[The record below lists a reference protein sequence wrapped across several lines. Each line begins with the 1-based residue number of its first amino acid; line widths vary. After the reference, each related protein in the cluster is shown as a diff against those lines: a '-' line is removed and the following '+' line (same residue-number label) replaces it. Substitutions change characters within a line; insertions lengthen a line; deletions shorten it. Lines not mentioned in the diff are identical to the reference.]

1 MKHCNRKALRMFQL
15 AVIFKRA
22 REEISNAAG
31 NLPRKLI
38 FTNPQDECALRF
50 IRSKCVNVLKR
61 SAALYSSSSLTHSP
75 RMCVGSCIEKSVD
88 EVY

>member
-61 SAALYSSSSLTHSP
+61 SAALQLELAHSLTTHVCWELHRKIS
-75 RMCVGSCIEKSVD
+75 
-88 EVY
+88 